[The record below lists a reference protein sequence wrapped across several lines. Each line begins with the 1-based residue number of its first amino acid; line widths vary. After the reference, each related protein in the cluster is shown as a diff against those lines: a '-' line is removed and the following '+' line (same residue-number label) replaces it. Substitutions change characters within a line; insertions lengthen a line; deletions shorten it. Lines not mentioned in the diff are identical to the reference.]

1 MKESTKSLLIELRSR
16 LAAIYGPRL
25 RKIVLFGSVAR
36 GDERADSDIDILVV
50 LDDFEDLWVEM
61 ERTGEVMADL
71 ALKYDRVPVVIPI
84 REDELEEGKTP
95 FLLNVRKEGIT
106 LS

>member
-16 LAAIYGPRL
+16 LAGIYGPRL
-25 RKIVLFGSVAR
+25 RKIMLFGSVAR

-84 REDELEEGKTP
+84 REDELEKGKTP

-106 LS
+106 VS

>member
-1 MKESTKSLLIELRSR
+1 MKESTESLLIELRSR
-16 LAAIYGPRL
+16 LASIYGPRL

-36 GDERADSDIDILVV
+36 GDERADSDIDILVI

-84 REDELEEGKTP
+84 REDELEKGKTP

-106 LS
+106 VS